1 MKKIMHWIFILLIF
15 IFVVLIGYFTFNF
28 ASNIDGKKA
37 VDTSLQEK
45 NLATSKDTNSDYD
58 QDKTKV
64 DPNGKLVK
72 INMEGNIDVENGSW
86 DFICKD
92 AAKNQCG
99 ASVLIVTSSDDPDFK
114 KSHPINEYI
123 VITGEKK
130 FKYKITTNTNNAKG
144 LYLRKR
150 MDN

>member
-1 MKKIMHWIFILLIF
+1 MKKIVHWSLILLVF
-15 IFVVLIGYFTFNF
+15 IFVGIIGYVTYNF
-28 ASNIDGKKA
+28 ALNIDGKKN
-37 VDTSLQEK
+37 VDTSVQEK
-45 NLATSKDTNSDYD
+45 SLATSKNSNSDVD
-58 QDKTKV
+58 EEKTKV

-72 INMEGNIDVENGSW
+72 LKMEGKIEVENGSW

-92 AAKNQCG
+92 AKNNQCG
-99 ASVLIVTSSDDPDFK
+99 ASILIVTSPDDPDFK

-130 FKYKITTNTNNAKG
+130 FNYKITTNTNNAQG

-150 MDN
+150 QDN